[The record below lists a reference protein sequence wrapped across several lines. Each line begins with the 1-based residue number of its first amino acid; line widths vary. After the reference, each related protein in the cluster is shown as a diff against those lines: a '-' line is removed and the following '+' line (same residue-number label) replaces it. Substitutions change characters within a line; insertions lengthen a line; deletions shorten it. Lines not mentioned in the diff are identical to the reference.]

1 MAREKFQTLTEQ
13 MFYVLLCLREECC
26 GMDLMERIRLLTSGR
41 VSVGP
46 GTLYNLLEQFAAE
59 GYIVETKCEGRR
71 RSYVLTEKGEERL
84 HGEMDRL
91 TAQMN
96 DYQRLLKGGD
106 KPCELTDGTRR
117 ENCTSTPSTTTRD
130 SSGTWRKWPPTA
142 GCLNPSAPTP
152 CATAAA
158 SRKSSASRWSTTPRP
173 TAFVPT
179 NQTTRT

>member
-59 GYIVETKCEGRR
+59 
-71 RSYVLTEKGEERL
+71 RL

-106 KPCELTDGTRR
+106 KPCELTDGTR
-117 ENCTSTPSTTTRD
+117 
-130 SSGTWRKWPPTA
+130 SG
-142 GCLNPSAPTP
+142 N
-152 CATAAA
+152 
-158 SRKSSASRWSTTPRP
+158 
-173 TAFVPT
+173 
-179 NQTTRT
+179 

>member
-41 VSVGP
+41 VS
-46 GTLYNLLEQFAAE
+46 A
-59 GYIVETKCEGRR
+59 ETKCEGRR
-71 RSYVLTEKGEERL
+71 RSYALTEKGEERL

-106 KPCELTDGTRR
+106 KPCELTDGTRS
-117 ENCTSTPSTTTRD
+117 EN
-130 SSGTWRKWPPTA
+130 
-142 GCLNPSAPTP
+142 
-152 CATAAA
+152 
-158 SRKSSASRWSTTPRP
+158 
-173 TAFVPT
+173 
-179 NQTTRT
+179 